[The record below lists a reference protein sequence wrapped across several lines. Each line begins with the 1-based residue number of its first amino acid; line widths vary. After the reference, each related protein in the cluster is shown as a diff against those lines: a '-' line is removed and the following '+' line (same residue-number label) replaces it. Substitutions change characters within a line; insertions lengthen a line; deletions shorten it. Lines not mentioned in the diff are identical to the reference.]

1 MMERRFEDETGRRRL
16 IDLLREQKMVRGS
29 DALADELSK
38 LVKVKE
44 VRAGEV
50 LIEEGADDTDLYFIL
65 DGVFDIVIRGK
76 RIAQRNA
83 GTQVGEMAA
92 AQPGQRRS
100 ASVIASSN
108 ALVARLEEKDLVVLG
123 EKFPDIW
130 RQIARE
136 LARRLLE
143 RNQFIAVSR
152 EMVRV
157 FIISSVEA
165 LPIARAV
172 EDALEHDNFHIVLW
186 PNDVFR
192 VANYAIEDLERELEA
207 ADFAV
212 AIAQP
217 DDLVKVRK
225 QKRSAP
231 RDNVIF
237 ELGFF
242 MGRLG
247 RARAILM
254 EPRGEDVK
262 LPSDLKGITTIPY
275 KYAEGCDLS
284 VAMSPACNRLR
295 NHINRLGQ
303 YNG

>member
-1 MMERRFEDETGRRRL
+1 MEKRFDGETGQRRL
-16 IDLLREQKMVRGS
+16 IDLLREQKTVRGS
-29 DALADELSK
+29 EALAVELAG

-44 VRAGEV
+44 LRVGEV

-65 DGVFDIVIRGK
+65 DGSFDVVVRGK
-76 RIAQRNA
+76 RIAERGA
-83 GTQVGEMAA
+83 GNHVGEMAA

-100 ASVIASSN
+100 ASVVASSN
-108 ALVARLEEKDLVVLG
+108 AVVAKLEEKDLVHLG
-123 EKFPDIW
+123 ERFPDIW

-152 EMVRV
+152 EKIRV
-157 FIISSVEA
+157 FIITSREA
-165 LPIARAV
+165 LPIGRAI
-172 EDALEHDNFHIVLW
+172 EDAFEHDNFQVVLW

-192 VANYAIEDLERELEA
+192 VANYPIEDLERELEA

-217 DDLVKVRK
+217 DDLVKVRRS
-225 QKRSAP
+225 KRPAP

-237 ELGFF
+237 EVGFF

-275 KYAEGCDLS
+275 KYAAGDDLA
-284 VAMSPACNRLR
+284 VAIGPACNHLR
-295 NHINRLGQ
+295 NHINRLGPH
-303 YNG
+303 NG